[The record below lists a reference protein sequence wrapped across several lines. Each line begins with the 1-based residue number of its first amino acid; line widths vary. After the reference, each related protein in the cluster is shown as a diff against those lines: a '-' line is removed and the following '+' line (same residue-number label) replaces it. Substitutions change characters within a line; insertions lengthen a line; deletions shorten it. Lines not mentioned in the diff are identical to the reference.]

1 VQSQVQGRDRQYNI
15 TYDGK
20 QFKRDISM
28 LIPERT
34 FLTIDVTRHDPTAS
48 TFLQSEQALLKPGA
62 KLQEEELAIC
72 KTDKGDKA
80 WYLVEVHK
88 IYPGE
93 IEVNYYTTP
102 REHLD
107 GYETTTH
114 EQRQE
119 RLSQCRFR
127 KTWFIR
133 FGMNAGKGTL
143 SAAFPKSPHLRL
155 WTGKLPTNEFNDL
168 ILATGIRLDANGYLT
183 KESLKIASQV
193 AIPHEAINTIE
204 DEKEIQTQLQISNAM
219 YTYAEH
225 FECTSRR
232 CRKLWKK
239 RAREGKPHAF
249 PQKATSPHPGRTIVR
264 SLQRLAENQP
274 ARMNTHRGT

>member
-1 VQSQVQGRDRQYNI
+1 
-15 TYDGK
+15 
-20 QFKRDISM
+20 M

-48 TFLQSEQALLKPGA
+48 TSLQSEPALLKPGA
-62 KLQEEELAIC
+62 KLQEEELALC

-88 IYPGE
+88 IYPDE
-93 IEVNYYTTP
+93 IEVIYYTTP

-107 GYETTTH
+107 GYETATH
-114 EQRQE
+114 EQKQE

-133 FGMNAGKGTL
+133 SGTNAGKGTL
-143 SAAFPKSPHLRL
+143 NAPFPKSPHLRL

-204 DEKEIQTQLQISNAM
+204 DEKEIHTQLQISNAM
-219 YTYAEH
+219 YAYAEH
-225 FECTSRR
+225 FECTCRR

-239 RAREGKPHAF
+239 RAREGKPH
-249 PQKATSPHPGRTIVR
+249 PPES
-264 SLQRLAENQP
+264 NQTASWP
-274 ARMNTHRGT
+274 NNSTVFTEAS